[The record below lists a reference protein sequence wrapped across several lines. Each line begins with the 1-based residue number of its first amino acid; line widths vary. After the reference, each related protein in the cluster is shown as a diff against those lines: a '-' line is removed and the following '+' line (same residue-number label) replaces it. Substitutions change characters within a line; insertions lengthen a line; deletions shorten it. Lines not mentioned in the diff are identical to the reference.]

1 MSRIVFIDRD
11 GTIIEEPADYQ
22 IDSYAKLRF
31 VEGVIPAL
39 LSLRDAGFEFVMV
52 SNQDGLGTD
61 SYPLET
67 FQGPHDLMMQV
78 LESQGI
84 RFREVLIDRH
94 FAHENHPDRK
104 PNLGLVMGYL
114 RDRSVDLAGSAMVG
128 DRETDMQFARNLGV
142 RGFKLRVT
150 AGAQADGASDG
161 ERLYGWA
168 EIAHLLVNAPRQARV
183 ERLTKETRIEVD
195 VDLDRVAEPVVMTG
209 LGYFDHMLEQIG
221 KHGGFTLR
229 LRCAGDLHIDEH
241 HTVEDCALALGQALR
256 QALGDKRGIGRYAS
270 AQDRKSV
277 V

>member
-161 ERLYGWA
+161 ERLYGWS

-195 VDLDRVAEPVVMTG
+195 IDLDRVAEPVVMTG

-221 KHGGFTLR
+221 KHGGLAYRRTPHGGR
-229 LRCAGDLHIDEH
+229 LRAG
-241 HTVEDCALALGQALR
+241 LGSGFASGAGR
-256 QALGDKRGIGRYAS
+256 QARHRSLCLGAGRF
-270 AQDRKSV
+270 K
-277 V
+277 